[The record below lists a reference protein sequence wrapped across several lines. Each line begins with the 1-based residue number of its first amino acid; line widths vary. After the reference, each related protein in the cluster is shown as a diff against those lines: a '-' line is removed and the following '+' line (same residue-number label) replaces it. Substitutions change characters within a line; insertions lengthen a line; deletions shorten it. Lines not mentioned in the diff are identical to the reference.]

1 MIFGDLQH
9 MIAFAG
15 VAAVLDMG
23 TVGVGG
29 VGGVGGVVG
38 VPAVGDAVVADHDEA
53 HWAAYFGWDCR
64 WQAVA

>member
-23 TVGVGG
+23 TV
-29 VGGVGGVVG
+29 GVGGVVG